1 MASNFFAVTQ
11 RNNYILAFS
20 NQISLDISVIDPVTC
35 GFVKIFCYELYTSTK
50 KIPRTAYGNPKHN
63 QYEIL
68 KAQYQLFT
76 EAFPGGSHDIVTYHQ
91 FTNNFKNSQESTTFG
106 ETKSAKEKKLLE
118 TFSSENWVKLGKEQE
133 KHTIYEC
140 YACVNN
146 ITWKNALS
154 VFPQRGFKEKQRARN
169 FGLFEATA
177 LKDRPNEIF
186 NKLNKKFRNHN
197 TSFAEQAKEYLNIQ
211 KPSSIVRLAK
221 KNIEDHFQETR
232 VER

>member
-1 MASNFFAVTQ
+1 M
-11 RNNYILAFS
+11 
-20 NQISLDISVIDPVTC
+20 
-35 GFVKIFCYELYTSTK
+35 
-50 KIPRTAYGNPKHN
+50 
-63 QYEIL
+63 
-68 KAQYQLFT
+68 FT
-76 EAFPGGSHDIVTYHQ
+76 ETFPGGSHDIVTYHQ
-91 FTNNFKNSQESTTFG
+91 FTNNFQNIAKNLQRLGKQSPQR
-106 ETKSAKEKKLLE
+106 KKQLLE
-118 TFSSENWVKLGKEQE
+118 TFSSESWVKLGKEQE
-133 KHTIYEC
+133 KHTIYKC

-154 VFPQRGFKEKQRARN
+154 RFPLRGFKEKQRAKN

-177 LKDRPNEIF
+177 LKDRTNEIF

-221 KNIEDHFQETR
+221 KNIEDHFQETC

>member
-1 MASNFFAVTQ
+1 M
-11 RNNYILAFS
+11 
-20 NQISLDISVIDPVTC
+20 
-35 GFVKIFCYELYTSTK
+35 KIFCYELYTSTK
-50 KIPRTAYGNPKHN
+50 KIPRTAYVNPKHN

-68 KAQYQLFT
+68 KAQYELLT
-76 EAFPGGSHDIVTYHQ
+76 ETFPGGSHDIVTYHQ
-91 FTNNFKNSQESTTFG
+91 FTNNFKNI
-106 ETKSAKEKKLLE
+106 AKNLQRLGKQSPQRKKKLLE
-118 TFSSENWVKLGKEQE
+118 TFSSKNWVKLGKEQE

-154 VFPQRGFKEKQRARN
+154 MFPLHGFKEKQRAKN

-177 LKDRPNEIF
+177 LKDRTNEIF
-186 NKLNKKFRNHN
+186 NKLNKKFRNNN
-197 TSFAEQAKEYLNIQ
+197 TSFAKQAKEYLNIQ

-221 KNIEDHFQETR
+221 KSIEDHFQETC

>member
-1 MASNFFAVTQ
+1 M
-11 RNNYILAFS
+11 
-20 NQISLDISVIDPVTC
+20 
-35 GFVKIFCYELYTSTK
+35 KIFCYASTK

-68 KAQYQLFT
+68 KAQYELFT
-76 EAFPGGSHDIVTYHQ
+76 ETFPGGSHDIVTYHQ
-91 FTNNFKNSQESTTFG
+91 LTNNFQNIAKNLQRLGKQSPQR
-106 ETKSAKEKKLLE
+106 KKKLLE
-118 TFSSENWVKLGKEQE
+118 TFSSESWVKLGKEQE
-133 KHTIYEC
+133 KHTIYKC

-154 VFPQRGFKEKQRARN
+154 RFPLRGFKEKQRAKN

-177 LKDRPNEIF
+177 LKDRTNEIF

-197 TSFAEQAKEYLNIQ
+197 TSFAEQTKEYLNIQ